1 MPNKR
6 CTKCISRRAECTYVE
21 PFHKSR
27 YTDSYVENLE
37 QRLRRMEALLDKL
50 NAGAEAKKVIESDVL
65 DIETPQTV
73 DSQTQPTTSPEA
85 STSTSAGISPLAM
98 APPTPPAPETPDE
111 EDLSDDDVAVQR
123 DIIQGINKLS
133 LNPSTLRYHG
143 KSSGW
148 VFIQTTAGLRQEYI
162 RQPTPPSSNDMTP
175 LPQGRRLVLIDPK
188 ISYQYEPQPWLER
201 PFLDPL
207 LSLQDFPPHDLLWEL
222 LELYFR
228 HINDTTPLLHKPT
241 FMQSIREG
249 LHLRHG
255 GFGAT
260 VLLACALGSRY
271 SHDPRVLL
279 DGSDSWRSAGWK
291 WYQKVEDMHKSPLA
305 PVQLYDVQICA
316 FIDTTPGQLMTMYI
330 QGTTSPQTT
339 WVLIGIGIRK
349 ALDVGAHRKSMY
361 KTQPTI
367 EDELWRRAFW
377 TLMFLEIWSSYGLGR
392 PPCIHEEE
400 YDVALPTECDD
411 EYWVNDDPRLAFKQP
426 PGKPS
431 TVSFYVTCLR
441 LSKIVAYALRTIF
454 SIRKTRTQLGNGDQ
468 QWEERIVAQL
478 DSELNKWLDSI
489 PEHLK
494 WDPNREEEVFLRQS
508 ATLHASYYTAQIAVH
523 RSFITSRR
531 QSSHALASLIICTNA
546 ARSCVKV
553 LYQLCQRTGTP
564 LARNAGLLFSSGLVL
579 LMSMWGQ
586 RRSGRYSSA
595 NRDQEYVQQCIDM
608 LKIVEREYHVAER
621 LRDMLR
627 SFLSLDTPTVEA
639 QSSDAFQAQKG
650 STTSAGPAE
659 AGGEPSHASGEE
671 RSSSVSRRETSDP
684 VEIWD
689 VRRGYIAKWVV
700 NGSAVEGGV
709 TDIDFGDSHALW
721 ALHSSGTF
729 SQLDLRQCRKPLDA
743 IPRSAISWNTTG
755 SIAFVTD
762 RSKRWEIPYDD
773 IDPEMNKDKPPVKG
787 LGDRP
792 FRPATQNV
800 GAFAPDG
807 APEDLEMI
815 EKLARGYIYEGK
827 EKRLLC
833 AYNAEIAANAGAYD
847 AAQTWNLLESLLT
860 DLNLPPS
867 PPLSPLPLNNP
878 PLPHSS
884 SAPAAIPTVHT
895 VNSPPAP
902 PQRSMTVDAS
912 LYPKQKD
919 NSPGSHSKYSDEK
932 YTRRSNS
939 GHRSPR
945 KITPTSS
952 TASSPRKASTGL
964 PSVPAALFARRESA
978 TAAAQPPTRP
988 RLPSSFRRPS
998 FSTQSILS
1006 GHSESPSDNLR
1017 ASLRHV
1023 GEGALDDS
1031 DSSESGSNE
1040 DATEGVDD
1048 PKGASDHEGDSTA
1061 PSASSRATSA
1071 TYLHRT
1077 TTAHPSPLSRVAG
1090 KQTWTEDEKDDEDSP
1105 SPGSTSES
1113 EDGGTYYQDED
1124 DESGGERRLASMPA
1138 STSTSRRPSLARTK
1152 RRSSTRS
1159 KTRSRSSTVAS
1170 LAVSPAPRT
1179 PFSGSRRVARQESR
1193 SSIRTVTVESTPS
1206 GTLSRADGALRRD
1219 ETVRDLSGGRAGSL
1233 KGSQTLSRPKSE
1245 AFSHDFALDQDQGG
1259 NGFGVRM
1266 SLGET
1271 GAQTP
1276 LSTTRTCSDQT
1287 KAVIREAEEKFR
1299 ELAWET
1305 VRERFEQYADE
1316 GDVIMCAML
1325 SLVVP
1330 EELKISRQR
1339 VTRFVEAYIDIL
1351 NRLRLHTCAAY
1362 MRKFVPL
1369 DDVKATTSDQ
1379 WFVLEDHLAAMPIAP
1394 VAKRTLSNAPSVT
1407 SRFDHF
1413 CTNVQYA
1420 YTGAIKSA
1428 TALTTTRGNHQ
1439 RRLLLHHSRLL
1450 SGDVA
1455 VPKEGTFCSLFS
1467 LVTDEDVHKCLETPS
1482 VKQFLDDVAAN
1493 PERAASYDQLTLSY
1507 TSEYLWYLWPPS
1519 PPAPV
1524 TRVIEM
1530 IVVLCNHLPEV
1541 RDLKLNGFQFNE
1553 PALYSLLTVAGRIP
1567 TIESLYLFDLELESD
1582 QSPPWPHASVESW
1595 SASAGGSSRWALQRL
1610 LLGGGRF
1617 PTAELRSLVSFLE
1630 RSRESIPLKS
1640 LELCTSLL
1648 KHGPVTTVNCPGAP
1662 YTLGLCHY
1670 GVTTNDISR
1679 NGTIYKPGRE
1689 NMSRLLSDLRRCSTL
1704 RSLRLDYDASIY
1716 VFNRRGRRRLPFRLP
1731 AHFIDALAD
1740 MLNPCWFWCAP
1751 PPLPALERLQLVVH
1765 APHDWLRG
1773 WKWAFAR
1780 LADALVG
1787 DVHKAR
1793 EKRRY
1798 PQFARLEVHSVILP
1812 YMAAGG
1818 PLPGSAGKEEIELQ
1832 RNARKE
1838 DLLLPMLDPFVKAG
1852 VDVVV
1857 AIY

>member
-1 MPNKR
+1 MLSS
-6 CTKCISRRAECTYVE
+6 T
-21 PFHKSR
+21 
-27 YTDSYVENLE
+27 
-37 QRLRRMEALLDKL
+37 
-50 NAGAEAKKVIESDVL
+50 GA
-65 DIETPQTV
+65 
-73 DSQTQPTTSPEA
+73 
-85 STSTSAGISPLAM
+85 
-98 APPTPPAPETPDE
+98 
-111 EDLSDDDVAVQR
+111 
-123 DIIQGINKLS
+123 N
-133 LNPSTLRYHG
+133 
-143 KSSGW
+143 
-148 VFIQTTAGLRQEYI
+148 
-162 RQPTPPSSNDMTP
+162 
-175 LPQGRRLVLIDPK
+175 
-188 ISYQYEPQPWLER
+188 
-201 PFLDPL
+201 
-207 LSLQDFPPHDLLWEL
+207 
-222 LELYFR
+222 
-228 HINDTTPLLHKPT
+228 
-241 FMQSIREG
+241 
-249 LHLRHG
+249 
-255 GFGAT
+255 
-260 VLLACALGSRY
+260 
-271 SHDPRVLL
+271 
-279 DGSDSWRSAGWK
+279 
-291 WYQKVEDMHKSPLA
+291 
-305 PVQLYDVQICA
+305 
-316 FIDTTPGQLMTMYI
+316 
-330 QGTTSPQTT
+330 
-339 WVLIGIGIRK
+339 
-349 ALDVGAHRKSMY
+349 
-361 KTQPTI
+361 
-367 EDELWRRAFW
+367 
-377 TLMFLEIWSSYGLGR
+377 
-392 PPCIHEEE
+392 
-400 YDVALPTECDD
+400 
-411 EYWVNDDPRLAFKQP
+411 
-426 PGKPS
+426 
-431 TVSFYVTCLR
+431 
-441 LSKIVAYALRTIF
+441 
-454 SIRKTRTQLGNGDQ
+454 
-468 QWEERIVAQL
+468 
-478 DSELNKWLDSI
+478 
-489 PEHLK
+489 
-494 WDPNREEEVFLRQS
+494 
-508 ATLHASYYTAQIAVH
+508 
-523 RSFITSRR
+523 RR
-531 QSSHALASLIICTNA
+531 QSVTNTAPPLFNLTLPEVYSDSREHGYRGPTRHVRLPRATTNGGGSIAKSEDGVRCVVAGRESLRILRMSEVGPSGSSTPTEHKSVTGRGGHRIEASRNLWEGSGLKVDSSSTDVAWCHGSFNTKILTSARNGELIMWDLNKNGPSKYERRTRDH
-546 ARSCVKV
+546 ARSIHVLQYSPILQCYCMTGSADGDLRIWDIRDMTKSIMRIHHPSAVRAVAFSPVSSQSRHVVAALDNGSIYRWDLNMGQRGQLDRIPVAHSGPVLSLDWVPPSTPSPSLLSATRQPSSSTWYGGAIDEILPSTPVAGASTNDNESSGPGWIISGGMDRTVKV
-553 LYQLCQRTGTP
+553 WDLTQPSTRSHTAHRPAYTLHTSFPVRRVLWRPGYECELAVVSNADFGTGTDFGHTSLSGGP
-564 LARNAGLLFSSGLVL
+564 SSASIGLSSGLSTAL
-579 LMSMWGQ
+579 SSPRL
-586 RRSGRYSSA
+586 SSA
-595 NRDQEYVQQCIDM
+595 
-608 LKIVEREYHVAER
+608 H
-621 LRDMLR
+621 
-627 SFLSLDTPTVEA
+627 LSGTESPRTP
-639 QSSDAFQAQKG
+639 
-650 STTSAGPAE
+650 
-659 AGGEPSHASGEE
+659 EE

-762 RSKRWEIPYDD
+762 RPKRWEIPYDD

-860 DLNLPPS
+860 DLNLPPI

-1113 EDGGTYYQDED
+1113 EDGGTYYEDED

-1287 KAVIREAEEKFR
+1287 KAVIREAEEKLR

-1369 DDVKATTSDQ
+1369 DDVKATTSLQ
-1379 WFVLEDHLAAMPIAP
+1379 TAIYTSCGKCRKPFVLPTGPMVRAG
-1394 VAKRTLSNAPSVT
+1394 RPSG
-1407 SRFDHF
+1407 S
-1413 CTNVQYA
+1413 YA
-1420 YTGAIKSA
+1420 YCTSCKANVVK
-1428 TALTTTRGNHQ
+1428 
-1439 RRLLLHHSRLL
+1439 
-1450 SGDVA
+1450 
-1455 VPKEGTFCSLFS
+1455 CSI
-1467 LVTDEDVHKCLETPS
+1467 C
-1482 VKQFLDDVAAN
+1482 
-1493 PERAASYDQLTLSY
+1493 
-1507 TSEYLWYLWPPS
+1507 
-1519 PPAPV
+1519 
-1524 TRVIEM
+1524 
-1530 IVVLCNHLPEV
+1530 HLPV
-1541 RDLKLNGFQFNE
+1541 R
-1553 PALYSLLTVAGRIP
+1553 SLLYQCSICLHGGHQECYRAYYYSRK
-1567 TIESLYLFDLELESD
+1567 
-1582 QSPPWPHASVESW
+1582 PPE
-1595 SASAGGSSRWALQRL
+1595 
-1610 LLGGGRF
+1610 
-1617 PTAELRSLVSFLE
+1617 E
-1630 RSRESIPLKS
+1630 I
-1640 LELCTSLL
+1640 
-1648 KHGPVTTVNCPGAP
+1648 
-1662 YTLGLCHY
+1662 
-1670 GVTTNDISR
+1670 
-1679 NGTIYKPGRE
+1679 
-1689 NMSRLLSDLRRCSTL
+1689 
-1704 RSLRLDYDASIY
+1704 
-1716 VFNRRGRRRLPFRLP
+1716 
-1731 AHFIDALAD
+1731 
-1740 MLNPCWFWCAP
+1740 AP
-1751 PPLPALERLQLVVH
+1751 PPLPPSLRVGRTPERELGRGRALSKTGSTVAGDTESEDGGSAQGDGDGTTGSYSSAKGVLVSSTKVLLGH
-1765 APHDWLRG
+1765 PC
-1773 WKWAFAR
+1773 
-1780 LADALVG
+1780 
-1787 DVHKAR
+1787 
-1793 EKRRY
+1793 
-1798 PQFARLEVHSVILP
+1798 
-1812 YMAAGG
+1812 AAGCG
-1818 PLPGSAGKEEIELQ
+1818 HMCWAASDKSDAVL
-1832 RNARKE
+1832 
-1838 DLLLPMLDPFVKAG
+1838 
-1852 VDVVV
+1852 
-1857 AIY
+1857 

>member
-1 MPNKR
+1 MSSPEEDAGAPKGADSQPGPSKRRKVAQRACDYCRRKKIKCDGPQMPNKR

-162 RQPTPPSSNDMTP
+162 REPTPPSSNDMTP

-279 DGSDSWRSAGWK
+279 DGTDSWRSAGWK

-316 FIDTTPGQLMTMYI
+316 LMTMYI

-627 SFLSLDTPTVEA
+627 SFLSLDTPTVEPHTA
-639 QSSDAFQAQKG
+639 TQSSDAFQAQKG

-659 AGGEPSHASGEE
+659 AGGEPSHASGGTGAVEFRNAE
-671 RSSSVSRRETSDP
+671 MRTSCGVHASTSDLLPSPGLREPSSSITHAPGDPDGSRSSHVPHDPHINVDAISQLLGEPNSMDWLSQHGAQSQPPMMQELSSFTGRPQPSEQSFQQWDDSIYNIPGVSG
-684 VEIWD
+684 EIAGPSGSSTIPEQMSLD
-689 VRRGYIAKWVV
+689 
-700 NGSAVEGGV
+700 GSAE
-709 TDIDFGDSHALW
+709 L
-721 ALHSSGTF
+721 
-729 SQLDLRQCRKPLDA
+729 
-743 IPRSAISWNTTG
+743 
-755 SIAFVTD
+755 
-762 RSKRWEIPYDD
+762 
-773 IDPEMNKDKPPVKG
+773 
-787 LGDRP
+787 
-792 FRPATQNV
+792 
-800 GAFAPDG
+800 
-807 APEDLEMI
+807 
-815 EKLARGYIYEGK
+815 
-827 EKRLLC
+827 
-833 AYNAEIAANAGAYD
+833 
-847 AAQTWNLLESLLT
+847 
-860 DLNLPPS
+860 
-867 PPLSPLPLNNP
+867 
-878 PLPHSS
+878 
-884 SAPAAIPTVHT
+884 
-895 VNSPPAP
+895 AP
-902 PQRSMTVDAS
+902 PDYAFIDDTMSMW
-912 LYPKQKD
+912 
-919 NSPGSHSKYSDEK
+919 
-932 YTRRSNS
+932 
-939 GHRSPR
+939 
-945 KITPTSS
+945 
-952 TASSPRKASTGL
+952 
-964 PSVPAALFARRESA
+964 
-978 TAAAQPPTRP
+978 
-988 RLPSSFRRPS
+988 
-998 FSTQSILS
+998 
-1006 GHSESPSDNLR
+1006 
-1017 ASLRHV
+1017 
-1023 GEGALDDS
+1023 
-1031 DSSESGSNE
+1031 
-1040 DATEGVDD
+1040 
-1048 PKGASDHEGDSTA
+1048 STA
-1061 PSASSRATSA
+1061 PWSF
-1071 TYLHRT
+1071 
-1077 TTAHPSPLSRVAG
+1077 G
-1090 KQTWTEDEKDDEDSP
+1090 WDDWDAYFNAVNNH
-1105 SPGSTSES
+1105 
-1113 EDGGTYYQDED
+1113 GGQ
-1124 DESGGERRLASMPA
+1124 
-1138 STSTSRRPSLARTK
+1138 
-1152 RRSSTRS
+1152 
-1159 KTRSRSSTVAS
+1159 
-1170 LAVSPAPRT
+1170 
-1179 PFSGSRRVARQESR
+1179 
-1193 SSIRTVTVESTPS
+1193 
-1206 GTLSRADGALRRD
+1206 
-1219 ETVRDLSGGRAGSL
+1219 
-1233 KGSQTLSRPKSE
+1233 
-1245 AFSHDFALDQDQGG
+1245 
-1259 NGFGVRM
+1259 
-1266 SLGET
+1266 
-1271 GAQTP
+1271 
-1276 LSTTRTCSDQT
+1276 
-1287 KAVIREAEEKFR
+1287 
-1299 ELAWET
+1299 
-1305 VRERFEQYADE
+1305 
-1316 GDVIMCAML
+1316 
-1325 SLVVP
+1325 
-1330 EELKISRQR
+1330 
-1339 VTRFVEAYIDIL
+1339 
-1351 NRLRLHTCAAY
+1351 
-1362 MRKFVPL
+1362 
-1369 DDVKATTSDQ
+1369 
-1379 WFVLEDHLAAMPIAP
+1379 
-1394 VAKRTLSNAPSVT
+1394 
-1407 SRFDHF
+1407 
-1413 CTNVQYA
+1413 
-1420 YTGAIKSA
+1420 
-1428 TALTTTRGNHQ
+1428 
-1439 RRLLLHHSRLL
+1439 
-1450 SGDVA
+1450 
-1455 VPKEGTFCSLFS
+1455 
-1467 LVTDEDVHKCLETPS
+1467 
-1482 VKQFLDDVAAN
+1482 
-1493 PERAASYDQLTLSY
+1493 
-1507 TSEYLWYLWPPS
+1507 
-1519 PPAPV
+1519 
-1524 TRVIEM
+1524 
-1530 IVVLCNHLPEV
+1530 
-1541 RDLKLNGFQFNE
+1541 
-1553 PALYSLLTVAGRIP
+1553 
-1567 TIESLYLFDLELESD
+1567 
-1582 QSPPWPHASVESW
+1582 
-1595 SASAGGSSRWALQRL
+1595 
-1610 LLGGGRF
+1610 
-1617 PTAELRSLVSFLE
+1617 
-1630 RSRESIPLKS
+1630 
-1640 LELCTSLL
+1640 
-1648 KHGPVTTVNCPGAP
+1648 
-1662 YTLGLCHY
+1662 
-1670 GVTTNDISR
+1670 
-1679 NGTIYKPGRE
+1679 
-1689 NMSRLLSDLRRCSTL
+1689 
-1704 RSLRLDYDASIY
+1704 
-1716 VFNRRGRRRLPFRLP
+1716 
-1731 AHFIDALAD
+1731 
-1740 MLNPCWFWCAP
+1740 
-1751 PPLPALERLQLVVH
+1751 
-1765 APHDWLRG
+1765 
-1773 WKWAFAR
+1773 
-1780 LADALVG
+1780 
-1787 DVHKAR
+1787 
-1793 EKRRY
+1793 
-1798 PQFARLEVHSVILP
+1798 
-1812 YMAAGG
+1812 
-1818 PLPGSAGKEEIELQ
+1818 
-1832 RNARKE
+1832 
-1838 DLLLPMLDPFVKAG
+1838 
-1852 VDVVV
+1852 
-1857 AIY
+1857 